1 MFHDPHSSE
10 QTRLFAVFADIE
22 ECYSHRDGAELRP
35 ERNDMETC
43 DRGVIEAREALQNA
57 RDPRTLTRVELI
69 QEVLRYRKYTGWLIV
84 LNDDWADMDY
94 DDEISQ
100 VMIGGGVYI
109 APSDTAKL
117 CDPCCALLSLVWDA
131 ENKKE
136 APCQA
141 ATSQNSDAA
150 A

>member
-1 MFHDPHSSE
+1 
-10 QTRLFAVFADIE
+10 
-22 ECYSHRDGAELRP
+22 
-35 ERNDMETC
+35 METC
-43 DRGVIEAREALQNA
+43 DRGVIEAREALQKA

-109 APSDTAKL
+109 TPSDTARL

-131 ENKKE
+131 ENKKNG
-136 APCQA
+136 PCQA
-141 ATSQNSDAA
+141 VTSQSSDSAA
-150 A
+150 

>member
-1 MFHDPHSSE
+1 MTNDRSK
-10 QTRLFAVFADIE
+10 ADHPDYCLRAGVE
-22 ECYSHRDGAELRP
+22 GSTSMRSGRASKGA
-35 ERNDMETC
+35 DMETC
-43 DRGVIEAREALQNA
+43 DRGVIEAREALQKA